1 MLNKT
6 PSISQAEAAYCRIE
20 EMIVTRALAPGAMI
34 SEKRLSEELG
44 CGRTPLREA
53 VQRLKLEGYV
63 EIHASRGILVAPI
76 DVVRQLDLLEV
87 RRSLEDLM
95 VQLGAERASAPERE
109 HLRTLAHD
117 LRHAAAAN
125 DRTAFL
131 RLNRAV
137 HHALACVSHN
147 AMLASTI
154 AVVHGQSR
162 RFWYAHIEGQGLFE
176 RAAHCHGATLEA
188 VAGGDADEAS
198 AHAAAFLDFLEALTR
213 NAIERRFAYGRS

>member
-6 PSISQAEAAYCRIE
+6 PSISQADAAYCRIE
-20 EMIVTRALAPGAMI
+20 EMIVTRELAPGQMI
-34 SEKRLSEELG
+34 SEKRLSEQLG

-53 VQRLKLEGYV
+53 LQRLKLEGYV

-76 DVVRQLDLLEV
+76 DVMRQLDLLEV

-95 VQLGAERASAPERE
+95 VRLGAERASAPERE
-109 HLRTLAHD
+109 HLRALARD
-117 LRHAAAAN
+117 LQDAAAAN

-137 HHALACVSHN
+137 HHALSRVSHN
-147 AMLASTI
+147 EMLASTI

-162 RFWYAHIEGQGLFE
+162 RFWYSQFEGQGLFE
-176 RAAHCHGATLEA
+176 QAARFHGATLEA
-188 VAGGDADEAS
+188 VAGGNADEAS
-198 AHAAAFLDFLEALTR
+198 RHAAAFLDFLETLTR
-213 NAIERRFAYGRS
+213 NAIERRAAYARS

>member
-6 PSISQAEAAYCRIE
+6 PSISQAETAYCRIE
-20 EMIVTRALAPGAMI
+20 EMIVTRVLAPGGMI
-34 SEKRLSEELG
+34 SEKRLSDELG

-87 RRSLEDLM
+87 RRPLEDLM
-95 VQLGAERASAPERE
+95 VRLGAERANVPERE
-109 HLRTLAHD
+109 HLRVLARD
-117 LRHAAAAN
+117 LQVAATAS

-147 AMLASTI
+147 DMLAGTI

-162 RFWYAHIEGQGLFE
+162 RFWYSHIEGRGLFE
-176 RAAHCHGATLEA
+176 QAARFHGATLEA
-188 VAGGDADEAS
+188 VAGGNADEAS
-198 AHAAAFLDFLEALTR
+198 HHAAAFLDFLETLTR
-213 NAIERRFAYGRS
+213 NAIERRVAYGRS